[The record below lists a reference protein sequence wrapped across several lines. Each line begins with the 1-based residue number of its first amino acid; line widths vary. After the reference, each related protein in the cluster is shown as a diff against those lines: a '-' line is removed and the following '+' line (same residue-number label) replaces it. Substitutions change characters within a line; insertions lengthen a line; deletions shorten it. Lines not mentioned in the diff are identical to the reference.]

1 MQDVVQNV
9 TNVIR
14 YFMSGLVQRGR
25 MGFPKSS
32 LILILK
38 EINCFEVEKQKQ
50 AFDLSPISSETK
62 FTPIFLKM
70 SFSLYKTWS
79 LLITEEEHQFNLIE
93 LFKLRFKKQKKSQKS
108 DSFFV
113 IKPPKKI
120 LAPAIT
126 RIFSPLNNILKNS
139 IQFN

>member
-9 TNVIR
+9 TNVIT

-70 SFSLYKTWS
+70 SFSKLATRMFSRWQFFKELVYLIFYLCACKTQLQINETGCVWLCLQCQS
-79 LLITEEEHQFNLIE
+79 C
-93 LFKLRFKKQKKSQKS
+93 
-108 DSFFV
+108 V
-113 IKPPKKI
+113 
-120 LAPAIT
+120 
-126 RIFSPLNNILKNS
+126 
-139 IQFN
+139 